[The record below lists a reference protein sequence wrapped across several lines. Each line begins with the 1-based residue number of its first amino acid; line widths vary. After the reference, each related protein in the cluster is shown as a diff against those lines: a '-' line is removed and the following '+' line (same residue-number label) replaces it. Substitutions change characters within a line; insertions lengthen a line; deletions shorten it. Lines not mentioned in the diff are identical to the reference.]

1 MAPDARES
9 TLLGLA
15 ADAVALAVR
24 GSVPITARLIAAAPS
39 LRVIARSGVGYES
52 IDVGA
57 ASARGIPVVITPG
70 AGAQAVAEG
79 AIALMLAL
87 TKRLGALDAA
97 VREGRY
103 AERDRLVVG
112 DLDGATLGLVGLGRI
127 GSRVS
132 ELALAFGM
140 DVVAHDPVAT
150 PGEGVEMTDLE
161 TLFSRAGVVSLHAPL
176 TESTRGLVD
185 ARLLSMVGP
194 GALLVNLA
202 RGGLIASL
210 DDLRAALDS
219 GRLAGV
225 GLDVFDPEPPDL
237 SHPLFT
243 DPRVLLSPHVLG
255 MSGQAKQRIFRAMS
269 EGIVAALRGER
280 PDAVANPEIYRV
292 GHFS

>member
-1 MAPDARES
+1 MAPDDRES

-15 ADAVALAVR
+15 AEAVALVVR

-57 ASARGIPVVITPG
+57 ASARGIPVVITPD

-79 AIALMLAL
+79 AIALMLSL

-103 AERDRLVVG
+103 AERDRLEVG
-112 DLDGATLGLVGLGRI
+112 DLDGATLGVVGLGRI
-127 GSRVS
+127 GRKVS
-132 ELALAFGM
+132 ALGRAFGM
-140 DVVAHDPVAT
+140 RVLAHDPVAS
-150 PGEGVEMTDLE
+150 PDDGVEMTDLD
-161 TLFSRAGVVSLHAPL
+161 TLFSRAGLVSLHAPL
-176 TESTRGLVD
+176 TDATHGLVD
-185 ARLLSMVGP
+185 ERLLALMGP
-194 GALLVNLA
+194 DAVLVNLA

-210 DDLRAALDS
+210 DDLLTALDS

-225 GLDVFDPEPPDL
+225 GLDVFEPEPPDV
-237 SHPLFT
+237 SHPLLA
-243 DPRVLLSPHVLG
+243 DPRVLFSPHVLG
-255 MSGQAKQRIFRAMS
+255 MSHQAKRRIFRAMS

-280 PDAVANPEIYRV
+280 PEAVANPEIYV
-292 GHFS
+292 